1 MKINHLTVDEI
12 IFIHDIIIERT
23 GGFTGIVN
31 YGNLDFTVDQVK
43 ATKGVYKKA
52 TVLMYQIIYRHPF
65 LDGSKRTGFECAETF
80 LNKNNKII
88 TASKDEIKGFT
99 LKISL
104 GDVGYT
110 EIVKWI
116 KKYTEQVIIM
126 IRKDVARTAIKNI
139 EKNKKLFE
147 EMSEM

>member
-12 IFIHDIIIERT
+12 ISIHNRIIERT

-65 LDGSKRTGFECAETF
+65 LDGSKRTGCQCARTM
-80 LNKNNKII
+80 LSKNEKVL
-88 TASKDEIKGFT
+88 SVDDEEVKRFT
-99 LKISL
+99 LCISL
-104 GDVGYT
+104 GEVGYK
-110 EIVKWI
+110 EILEWI
-116 KKYTEQVIIM
+116 
-126 IRKDVARTAIKNI
+126 IKHTRDR
-139 EKNKKLFE
+139 
-147 EMSEM
+147 